1 LSHRIQ
7 RCHDHS
13 DLKEVANSKIE
24 KMGIQVYVRFESM
37 EDRVHG
43 LVNEESLREVFM
55 ECGEIEDSIIQR
67 HSQNL
72 WRQKG
77 YGFIFFLTLE
87 GAELAIKTKNG
98 FLHDNVYYQCEYTH
112 KAKEKVAA
120 LTAQQEPYQY
130 YRGTSSAQGH
140 SFSSPRTNSGSPR
153 SASYTPR
160 HRAPP
165 PSIPSND
172 YYDPAATFGSWDN
185 RDGPS
190 SAYSNPYES
199 RLNDSSAA
207 SSPSIR
213 QPSAYHRGTTDN
225 SNSSYSSSSYDDG
238 SSSNWVPRPHLSS
251 ANTPISAHPSPG
263 NRQSIHYPQDL
274 RSVAE
279 SNNILNR
286 DDPSV
291 SSPYTSQQL
300 QSNVLPSYGYEYH
313 ATPDTQGE
321 YNSTG
326 GNYYPS
332 GTNKPNTTRSS
343 SYQPNSPQLPPSF
356 IHK

>member
-1 LSHRIQ
+1 LYYRIQ

-13 DLKEVANSKIE
+13 DLKDVANSKIE

-43 LVNEESLREVFM
+43 LVNEERLREVFM

-120 LTAQQEPYQY
+120 LIAQQEPYQY
-130 YRGTSSAQGH
+130 YRGTSSGQGYSHH
-140 SFSSPRTNSGSPR
+140 STPRSPR

-160 HRAPP
+160 HPP
-165 PSIPSND
+165 PSAPSND
-172 YYDPAATFGSWDN
+172 YYDPAASYGSWDN
-185 RDGPS
+185 RDGP
-190 SAYSNPYES
+190 AYSNPFEARNLS
-199 RLNDSSAA
+199 DSSAA

-213 QPSAYHRGTTDN
+213 QPSAYHRGVTDN
-225 SNSSYSSSSYDDG
+225 SYSSYSSSSYDDG
-238 SSSNWVPRPHLSS
+238 SAGNWAPRPLLSS
-251 ANTPISAHPSPG
+251 ANTPVSSQSSPG
-263 NRQSIHYPQDL
+263 FRQPIYPQEL
-274 RSVAE
+274 RSV
-279 SNNILNR
+279 SDVNVNLNR
-286 DDPSV
+286 DDPAV
-291 SSPYTSQQL
+291 SSPYTSQPH
-300 QSNVLPSYGYEYH
+300 NVPSSYSYEYY
-313 ATPDTQGE
+313 ASPDAQPQ
-321 YNSTG
+321 YDPSV
-326 GNYYPS
+326 GNYYSPAN
-332 GTNKPNTTRSS
+332 NKPSSTSRS
-343 SYQPNSPQLPPSF
+343 SYQPNSPHLPPSF